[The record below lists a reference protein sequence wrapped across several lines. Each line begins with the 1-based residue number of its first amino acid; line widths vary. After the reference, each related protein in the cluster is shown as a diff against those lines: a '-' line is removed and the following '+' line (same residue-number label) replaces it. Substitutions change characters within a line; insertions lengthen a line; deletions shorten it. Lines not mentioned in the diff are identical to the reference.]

1 MKLAG
6 FAVAALAAAFVHD
19 AAALPRVDGLA
30 AGAVPASLTAAQV
43 AGGQDIALA
52 LPSATATVRGAP
64 VSPAP
69 GLVSLAARSAAGDA
83 RLYAFVAHDVLRA
96 ADLYTGARH
105 WRLVEHLG
113 AAYWVPAADASLPLA
128 EPHVSGAP
136 VPAAASVAP
145 KAAADAGGIYE
156 IRLLVLY
163 TPRAAEVLEGHGNV
177 VIEAQRLTAMTNG
190 IYQTNGVPV
199 HFTLT
204 GVSRYEGT
212 HESEDFYTNRDSMV
226 GNPGVAALRNDTASD
241 LVVLLRAFDNG
252 ELCGLSSGFNP
263 DEHSDPPRN
272 VNPERDAFN
281 VVALSQ
287 GTGGSCSDDVMA
299 HELGHSLSAGHDWAS
314 SLGYAYW
321 KPYAHA
327 LPCLDSARTRY
338 FSMMWGIGMGPG
350 GGRGDLITN
359 AATTVG
365 DNPPC
370 GAAGA
375 DGVDASQADNVRAMR
390 EAAPYVA
397 AYRGGGK
404 SGSDGKSTGVVL
416 GAGAFGGLPLLLV
429 LGVLRLARARAR
441 SSWRLRD
448 S

>member
-6 FAVAALAAAFVHD
+6 LAVAAMAAAFVQK
-19 AAALPRVDGLA
+19 AAALPQVDGLGA
-30 AGAVPASLTAAQV
+30 EAVPASLTAAQV
-43 AGGQDIALA
+43 ASGQDIVLA
-52 LPSATATVRGAP
+52 LPSGTPTVRGVPA
-64 VSPAP
+64 SPAP
-69 GLVSLAARSAAGDA
+69 GLVSLAARSAANDA
-83 RLYAFVAHDVLRA
+83 RLYAFAAHGVLRS

-105 WRLVEHLG
+105 WRLVAHHG
-113 AAYWVPAADASLPLA
+113 AAYWVPAADSSLPLA
-128 EPHVSGAP
+128 EPYVSRLP
-136 VPAAASVAP
+136 VPAAASVAA
-145 KAAADAGGIYE
+145 KAAAGAGGTYE

-190 IYQTNGVPV
+190 IYQTNGVPA

-204 GVSRYEGT
+204 AVSRYEGT
-212 HESEDFYTNRDSMV
+212 QESQDFYANLDSMV

-263 DEHSDPPRN
+263 DEHSDPPQN

-287 GTGGSCSDDVMA
+287 GTGGACSDDVMA

-327 LPCLDSARTRY
+327 LACLDAARTRY

-359 AATTVG
+359 AAMTVG
-365 DNPPC
+365 GNPPC
-370 GAAGA
+370 GSAGV

-404 SGSDGKSTGVVL
+404 SGNDAKSTGVVL
-416 GAGAFGGLPLLLV
+416 GAGMLGGLPLLLA
-429 LGVLRLARARAR
+429 LGLLRLARGRAR
-441 SSWRLRD
+441 PGR
-448 S
+448 